1 MNSPEVAN
9 SGKAVVTT
17 IGDKQIEVVREFDAP
32 KHLVYRAYTEPD
44 LIRRWW
50 AGRRA
55 TVTAVDSDLRVG
67 GSYRYAA
74 SAKEDFEEG
83 FEVAFREVAF
93 RGTFKEM
100 VANERLVYTEI
111 FEAQPQEEMLTT
123 VTFDEQD
130 GHTTLRMLIEM
141 GSTEVRDLMAGQME
155 DGVQEGFD
163 IIDEIV
169 RELRTCDSRC
179 A

>member
-1 MNSPEVAN
+1 MSSPEAAN
-9 SGKAVVTT
+9 SGKAVVRV
-17 IGDKQIEVVREFDAP
+17 IGDRQIEVVREFDAP

-55 TVTAVDSDLRVG
+55 TVTAVESDLRVG

-74 SAKEDFEEG
+74 RAKESFEEDFEAP
-83 FEVAFREVAF
+83 FLEVAF
-93 RGTFKEM
+93 RGIFKEV

-111 FEAQPQEEMLTT
+111 FEAQPQEELLTT

-130 GHTTLRMLIEM
+130 GRTTLRMLIEM
-141 GSTEVRDLMAGQME
+141 GSAEARDLMAGQME

-169 RELRTCDSRC
+169 RELGE
-179 A
+179 

>member
-1 MNSPEVAN
+1 MSNSPEVAN

-32 KHLVYRAYTEPD
+32 RHLVFRAYTEPE
-44 LIRRWW
+44 LIKRWW

-55 TVTAVDSDLRVG
+55 TVTSVESDLRVG
-67 GSYRYAA
+67 GYYRYAA
-74 SAKEDFEEG
+74 RAKEGFEEDFE
-83 FEVAFREVAF
+83 VALREVAF
-93 RGTFKEM
+93 RGTFKEV

-111 FEAQPQEEMLTT
+111 FEAQPQEEVLTT
-123 VTFDEQD
+123 VTFEEKD
-130 GHTTLRMLIEM
+130 GRTTLRMMIEM
-141 GSTEVRDLMAGQME
+141 GSTEARDLMAGQME

-169 RELRTCDSRC
+169 RELGE
-179 A
+179 

>member
-1 MNSPEVAN
+1 MNSSEVAN
-9 SGKAVVTT
+9 NGKAVVTA
-17 IGDKQIEVVREFDAP
+17 IGDKQIEVVREFDARRR
-32 KHLVYRAYTEPD
+32 LVFRAYTEPD

-55 TVTAVDSDLRVG
+55 TVTAVESDLRVG

-93 RGTFKEM
+93 RGTFKEV

-111 FEAQPQEEMLTT
+111 FEAQPQEEVLTT
-123 VTFDEQD
+123 VTFDQQD
-130 GHTTLRMLIEM
+130 GRTTLRMLIEM
-141 GSTEVRDLMAGQME
+141 GSTETRDLMAGQME
-155 DGVQEGFD
+155 VGVQEGFD

-169 RELRTCDSRC
+169 RELGE
-179 A
+179 

>member
-1 MNSPEVAN
+1 MDSPEVAN
-9 SGKAVVTT
+9 SGKAVVTP
-17 IGDKQIEVVREFDAP
+17 IGDRQIEVVREFDAP

-55 TVTAVDSDLRVG
+55 SVTAVESDLRVG

-74 SAKEDFEEG
+74 GVKEGFEEG
-83 FEVAFREVAF
+83 FEAAFQEVAF
-93 RGTFKEM
+93 HGTFKEV

-111 FEAQPQEEMLTT
+111 FEAQPQEEVLTT

-130 GHTTLRMLIEM
+130 GRTTLRMLIEM
-141 GSTEVRDLMAGQME
+141 GSTEARDLMAGQME

-169 RELRTCDSRC
+169 RELGE
-179 A
+179 

>member
-1 MNSPEVAN
+1 MPTSATA
-9 SGKAVVTT
+9 KVTLPA
-17 IGDKQIEVVREFDAP
+17 DDQILITREFDAP
-32 KHLVYRAYTEPD
+32 RHLVYRAYTEPD

-55 TVTAVDSDLRVG
+55 TVTAVESDLRVG

-74 SAKEDFEEG
+74 SAKQDFEQD
-83 FEVAFREVAF
+83 FEAAFHEVAF
-93 RGTFKEM
+93 RGTFKEV

-123 VTFDEQD
+123 VTFEERD
-130 GHTTLRMLIEM
+130 GRTTLRMLIEM
-141 GSTEVRDLMAGQME
+141 GSTEARDLMAGQME

-163 IIDEIV
+163 IIAEIV
-169 RELRTCDSRC
+169 RELGE
-179 A
+179 

>member
-1 MNSPEVAN
+1 MDSPEVAN
-9 SGKAVVTT
+9 SGKAVVRTV
-17 IGDKQIEVVREFDAP
+17 GDRQIEVVREFDAP
-32 KHLVYRAYTEPD
+32 RHLVYRAYTEPD

-55 TVTAVDSDLRVG
+55 SVTAVESDLRVG

-74 SAKEDFEEG
+74 RANEGSEEG
-83 FEVAFREVAF
+83 FEDAFLEVAF
-93 RGTFKEM
+93 RGTFKE
-100 VANERLVYTEI
+100 VVENERLVYTEV

-123 VTFDEQD
+123 VTFEEND
-130 GHTTLRMLIEM
+130 GRTTLRMLIEM
-141 GSTEVRDLMAGQME
+141 SSTEARDLMADQME

-169 RELRTCDSRC
+169 RELGE
-179 A
+179 

>member
-1 MNSPEVAN
+1 MDRPEVAN
-9 SGKAVVTT
+9 SGKAVVRA
-17 IGDKQIEVVREFDAP
+17 IGERQIEVVREFDAP
-32 KHLVYRAYTEPD
+32 RHLVYRAYTEPA

-55 TVTAVDSDLRVG
+55 TVTAVEVDLRAG

-74 SAKEDFEEG
+74 RAREGFEEDFEA
-83 FEVAFREVAF
+83 AFLEVAF
-93 RGTFKEM
+93 RGTFKEV

-111 FEAQPQEEMLTT
+111 FEAQPQEELLTT
-123 VTFDEQD
+123 VTFEERD
-130 GHTTLRMLIEM
+130 GRTTLRMLIEA
-141 GSTEVRDLMAGQME
+141 GSTETRDLMAGQME

-163 IIDEIV
+163 VIDEIV
-169 RELRTCDSRC
+169 RELG

>member
-9 SGKAVVTT
+9 SGRAVVTP

-55 TVTAVDSDLRVG
+55 TVTAVESDLRVG

-74 SAKEDFEEG
+74 KAKVDFEG
-83 FEVAFREVAF
+83 DFEAAFHEVAF
-93 RGTFKEM
+93 RGTFKEV
-100 VANERLVYTEI
+100 VANERLVYTEV

-123 VTFDEQD
+123 VTFEEQD
-130 GHTTLRMLIEM
+130 GRTTLRMLIEM
-141 GSTEVRDLMAGQME
+141 GSTETRDLMAGQMD

-163 IIDEIV
+163 VIDEIV
-169 RELRTCDSRC
+169 RELGE
-179 A
+179 

>member
-1 MNSPEVAN
+1 MDSPEVAN

-32 KHLVYRAYTEPD
+32 KHVVYRAYTEPD

-55 TVTAVDSDLRVG
+55 TVTSVESDLRVG

-74 SAKEDFEEG
+74 SASEGFEEDFEA
-83 FEVAFREVAF
+83 AFREVAF
-93 RGTFKEM
+93 RGTFKEV

-111 FEAQPQEEMLTT
+111 FEAQPQEELLTT
-123 VTFDEQD
+123 VTFEEQD
-130 GHTTLRMLIEM
+130 GRTTLRMLIEM
-141 GSTEVRDLMAGQME
+141 GSTEARDLMAGQME

-163 IIDEIV
+163 VIDEIV
-169 RELRTCDSRC
+169 RELGQ
-179 A
+179 

>member
-9 SGKAVVTT
+9 SGKAVVTPV
-17 IGDKQIEVVREFDAP
+17 GDRQIEVVREFDAP
-32 KHLVYRAYTEPD
+32 RHLVYRAYTEPD

-55 TVTAVDSDLRVG
+55 SVTTVESDLRVG

-74 SAKEDFEEG
+74 RAKEDFAEG
-83 FEVAFREVAF
+83 FEADLREVAF
-93 RGTFKEM
+93 RGTFKEV

-111 FEAQPQEEMLTT
+111 FEAQPQEELLTT

-130 GHTTLRMLIEM
+130 GRTTLRMLIEM
-141 GSTEVRDLMAGQME
+141 GSTEARDLMAGQME

-163 IIDEIV
+163 ILDEIV
-169 RELRTCDSRC
+169 GELGG
-179 A
+179 